1 MISTGSRFACRIIRV
16 VTRIVPMHIMRLS
29 KDSFI
34 TFITSITYLFDINSN
49 KIDET
54 KVSEQVVT
62 LKQFKS
68 HTLKIW
74 FSIL

>member
-1 MISTGSRFACRIIRV
+1 MISTGSPTSFCMSKNKS

-54 KVSEQVVT
+54 K
-62 LKQFKS
+62 
-68 HTLKIW
+68 
-74 FSIL
+74 